1 MVRPEAGQHVDRV
14 GDGWRVRMQ
23 GPEEVGVADRGRAL
37 VVQDGVASD
46 RPIRPRRGGDVHQ
59 QGFAEGPG
67 GQRGS
72 VCADQGGGQAG
83 VYGSAGAGDTLSNLL
98 YAMVFQT
105 LFFS

>member
-46 RPIRPRRGGDVHQ
+46 RPIRPRR
-59 QGFAEGPG
+59 AETSTSRVLLKVPVDKGAASVQTRAEARLEFMAVPGP
-67 GQRGS
+67 
-72 VCADQGGGQAG
+72 A
-83 VYGSAGAGDTLSNLL
+83 TH
-98 YAMVFQT
+98 
-105 LFFS
+105 